1 MPTSEAAFLK
11 LALEEPDAKWE
22 LVHGRL
28 RQKPGMTAEH
38 NYVATQLLVLLF
50 QQLDRHEFD
59 VRTNAG
65 PVRRTSK
72 NYFIPDVFVVPVSLV
87 PPLRHRVDVLEAYGE
102 PLPLVVEVWSP

>member
-1 MPTSEAAFLK
+1 MSVSEAAFRK

-22 LVHGRL
+22 LVHGKL

-38 NYVATQLLVLLF
+38 NYVATRLLVLLF

-65 PVRRTSK
+65 HVRRSAK

-87 PPLRHRVDVLEAYGE
+87 TPLRHRDDVLEA
-102 PLPLVVEVWSP
+102 